1 MMNRAEERRKMV
13 LRTTEGNGGGALLR
27 RVVLL
32 LAATTLVAAMLAASA
47 LPALARTPFDPEPRD
62 CANGVAQTFGSDP
75 DHNAA
80 DALEA
85 FCNLPI
91 KKEVG
96 KGR

>member
-1 MMNRAEERRKMV
+1 MNRAEERRKTV
-13 LRTTEGNGGGALLR
+13 LRATEGNGGGALLR
-27 RVVLL
+27 RAVLL
-32 LAATTLVAAMLAASA
+32 LAVTTLVAAMLAASA

>member
-1 MMNRAEERRKMV
+1 MQ
-13 LRTTEGNGGGALLR
+13 RTI
-27 RVVLL
+27 VLL
-32 LAATTLVAAMLAASA
+32 AVAMIVAAMVVASA
-47 LPALARTPFDPEPRD
+47 MPAFARTPFDPEPQN

-80 DALEA
+80 DALGA

-91 KKEVG
+91 QKEVG